1 MEAVTEIICTVITAV
16 GAIVV
21 AVIGKSVSNHNKR
34 MDAQAEERVKESRLQ
49 LKMMAANTNLTLG
62 VALALKHGHCNGE
75 VEQGIA
81 EVKEA
86 QSEYIDFLENVMV
99 DKLKR

>member
-1 MEAVTEIICTVITAV
+1 MTELVCTIITTI

-21 AVIGKSVSNHNKR
+21 AMVGKSVANHNKK

-49 LKMMAANTNLTLG
+49 LEMMSANTSLTLG
-62 VALALKHGHCNGE
+62 VAMALKHGHCNGE
-75 VEQGIA
+75 VEQGIK

-86 QSEYIDFLENVMV
+86 QDNYKKFLEEVMI
-99 DKLKR
+99 DALKR

>member
-1 MEAVTEIICTVITAV
+1 MTEIVCAVITTI
-16 GAIVV
+16 GAIAV
-21 AVIGKSVSNHNKR
+21 ALIGKSVSAHNKR
-34 MDAQAEERVKESRLQ
+34 MDEQAEERVKESRLQ
-49 LKMMAANTNLTLG
+49 LKMMAANTSLTLG
-62 VALALKHGHCNGE
+62 VAMALKHGHCNGE

-86 QSEYIDFLENVMV
+86 QEEYVNFLENIMI